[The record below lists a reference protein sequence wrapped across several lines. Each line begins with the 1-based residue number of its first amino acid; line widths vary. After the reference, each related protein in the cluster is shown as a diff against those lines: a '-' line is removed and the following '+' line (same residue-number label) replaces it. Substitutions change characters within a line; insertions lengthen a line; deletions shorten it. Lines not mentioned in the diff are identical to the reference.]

1 MLLEKDPAHAFVP
14 YPAVAI
20 ANAPAG
26 PLAGLSF
33 GVKDLFDVAGYP
45 TGGGNPHVLA
55 LSGIKTATAPAVQ
68 MLLDAG
74 ARFVGKTY
82 TDELAFSMSG
92 LNAHFGVPRNGAA
105 PERTPGGSSSGSA
118 AAVSNRLVDFAIGT
132 DTGGSIRCPANHCGL
147 FGLRPSHG
155 RITLEGSLDLAP
167 SFDTLGFFT
176 RDSVTLARV
185 GAVLLGEDSAALPGT
200 VRLLYPEDGWS
211 LLDGA
216 VRQALQ
222 PALERVEAALGSA
235 SLVRMASAGTDRN
248 FSAFRHIQGREAWE
262 SDGEMIER
270 YGLVLGPGVRERFAW
285 GRSVSNEK
293 LEESWQ
299 VLREVQAEIAELLGE
314 DGVLVLPTMPDIAPL
329 LTTGEAALDEY
340 RNASIKLLSLA
351 GLSGCPQLS
360 MPLATRLGAPLGLSL
375 IGPAGSDRSLVALA
389 GRIAA

>member
-14 YPAVAI
+14 YPA
-20 ANAPAG
+20 APVGHAASG

-55 LSGIKTATAPAVQ
+55 LSGIKTTTAPAVQ
-68 MLLDAG
+68 RLLDAG
-74 ARFVGKTY
+74 ARFAGKTY

-155 RITLEGSLDLAP
+155 RIGLEGSLDLAP
-167 SFDTLGFFT
+167 SFDTLGYFT
-176 RDSVTLARV
+176 RDTATLSRV
-185 GAVLLGEDSAALPGT
+185 GAVLLGEDTAPLPAS
-200 VRLLYPEDGWS
+200 VRLLYPEDGWG
-211 LLDGA
+211 LLDSA
-216 VRQALQ
+216 ARQALQ
-222 PALERVEAALGSA
+222 PALERVEAALGSV
-235 SLVRMASAGTDRN
+235 SMVHMAAAGTERN

-262 SDGEMIER
+262 SDGEMIETH
-270 YGLVLGPGVRERFAW
+270 GLILGPGVRERFAW
-285 GRSVSNEK
+285 GRNVSDEK

-299 VLREVQAEIAELLGE
+299 VLREVQAEIADLLGA

-329 LTTGEAALDEY
+329 LTTAEAVLDDY

-360 MPLATRLGAPLGLSL
+360 MPLAQRLGAPLGISL
-375 IGPAGSDRSLVALA
+375 IGPAGSDRSLIALA
-389 GRIAA
+389 QLIAG